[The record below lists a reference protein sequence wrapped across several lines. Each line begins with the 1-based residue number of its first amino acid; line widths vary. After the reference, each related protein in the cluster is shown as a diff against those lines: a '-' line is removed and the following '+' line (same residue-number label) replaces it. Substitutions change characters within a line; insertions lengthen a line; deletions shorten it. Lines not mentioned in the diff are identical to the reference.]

1 MTLIGRVN
9 KYKYTPT
16 LVVQYNNLLI
26 VFALRSDSVFLFSSS
41 FLIKYTAIIVVF
53 VDIPASQAPTS
64 LEIITNHDLVLILNK
79 IS

>member
-9 KYKYTPT
+9 KYKYTST

-64 LEIITNHDLVLILNK
+64 LEIITNLDLVLILNK